1 MSATKILLAVL
12 LSLSACGQS
21 SPEGNAANP
30 NNTPAVQADKPA
42 AGEND
47 KSDVYGPPVH
57 LADLEEPA
65 VKESSGLAASRRNPG
80 MFWTHNDSGDGPF
93 LYAFDRQGKRAGI
106 WEVAGAKAIDWEDM
120 AAGPGPERG
129 RAYLYVGDIGD
140 NARKRE
146 EIIVYRVAEPAIAA
160 QDSAASQAQARK
172 TEPAE
177 AIRLKY
183 PDGTH
188 DAEALLVHP
197 ATGDLYIV
205 TKAMGAPARVYKAAS
220 PISSADVTTLTL
232 VGEARLP
239 NAMAGLIT
247 GGDIAPDGRR
257 VILCDYFG
265 AYEMALPD
273 GSADNFGEIWK
284 QPLTPVKLAER
295 RQGESICYRLD
306 GKAILTTSEGRP
318 CPLYEVAR
326 R

>member
-1 MSATKILLAVL
+1 MSMTKILLVVL
-12 LSLSACGQS
+12 LTLNACGQS
-21 SPEGNAANP
+21 LPEGDAANP
-30 NNTPAVQADKPA
+30 NNTPAVQSDKSTR
-42 AGEND
+42 GEND
-47 KSDVYGPPVH
+47 QADVYGPPVH

-80 MFWTHNDSGDGPF
+80 LFWTHNDSGDGPF
-93 LYAFDRQGKRAGI
+93 LYAFDRQGRRAGV
-106 WEVAGAKAIDWEDM
+106 WEVAGARAIDWEDM

-140 NARKRE
+140 NARARE
-146 EIIVYRVAEPAIAA
+146 EVIVYRVAEPAIAA
-160 QDSAASQAQARK
+160 QDSAASQARK

-177 AIRLKY
+177 AIHLKY
-183 PDGTH
+183 PDGKH

-197 ATGDLYIV
+197 ATGDIYII
-205 TKAMGAPARVYKAAS
+205 TKAMGAPARVYQAAS
-220 PISSADVTTLTL
+220 PTSPAGVITLTL
-232 VGEARLP
+232 VGEVRLP

-284 QPLTPVKLAER
+284 QQLMPVKLAAR

-306 GKAILTTSEGRP
+306 GKAILTTSEGRH
-318 CPLYEVAR
+318 CPLYEAAR